1 MEPVANYKVLP
12 YAAVLARLLKGPV
25 EYLDKPYW
33 ETLLQYQM
41 QLNSFLLQLGLKLI
55 LEKDDG
61 YAFVEQVKDDAGDP
75 MISWMN
81 RRTLTYDESVL
92 LVLLRNLMAD
102 FEMGEITSRE
112 LIKKRR
118 ELKEAAEDFFK
129 ENASRVRFIRD
140 LDRLIDRVCE
150 LGFLEKW
157 EEAELQDEQRFRI
170 KKWIKHR
177 VDNEV
182 LEDFRKRLTAFQ
194 HHALDK
200 GASTEADA

>member
-1 MEPVANYKVLP
+1 MEPAADYKTLP
-12 YAAVLARLLKGPV
+12 YAGVLARLLKGPV
-25 EYLDKPYW
+25 EYLDKAHW
-33 ETLLQYQM
+33 ETLLQYQT

-61 YAFVEQVKDDAGDP
+61 YAYVEQVKDDAGDP
-75 MISWMN
+75 VVSWIH
-81 RRTLTYDESVL
+81 RRSLTYDESVL
-92 LVLLRNLMAD
+92 LVLLRSLMVD

-150 LGFLEKW
+150 LGFLDKW
-157 EEAELQDEQRFRI
+157 EEAELLDEQRFRI

-177 VDNEV
+177 VDGEV
-182 LEDFRKRLTAFQ
+182 LEDFRKRLTHFKQ
-194 HHALDK
+194 SALDE
-200 GASTEADA
+200 GTGTEAEA

>member
-1 MEPVANYKVLP
+1 MEPIADYKTLP
-12 YAAVLARLLKGPV
+12 YAPVLARLLKAPV
-25 EYLDKPYW
+25 EYLDKTYW

-75 MISWMN
+75 VVSWMH

-92 LVLLRNLMAD
+92 LILLRSLMAD

-118 ELKEAAEDFFK
+118 ELKDAAEDFFK

-140 LDRLIDRVCE
+140 LDKLIDRVCE

-157 EEAELQDEQRFRI
+157 EEAELLDEQRFRI

-182 LEDFRKRLTAFQ
+182 LEDFRKRLTSFQ
-194 HHALDK
+194 QSALDES
-200 GASTEADA
+200 ASTEA

>member
-1 MEPVANYKVLP
+1 MEPIGDYKTLP
-12 YAAVLARLLKGPV
+12 YASVLARLLKGPV
-25 EYLDKPYW
+25 EYLDKTYW

-75 MISWMN
+75 VVSWMH

-92 LVLLRNLMAD
+92 LILLRSLMAD

-118 ELKEAAEDFFK
+118 ELKDAAEDFFK

-140 LDRLIDRVCE
+140 LDKLIDRVCE

-157 EEAELQDEQRFRI
+157 EEAELLDEQRFRI
-170 KKWIKHR
+170 KKWIKQR

-182 LEDFRKRLTAFQ
+182 LEDFRKRLTSFQ
-194 HHALDK
+194 QSALDES
-200 GASTEADA
+200 ASTEA